1 MDFIENVVLPII
13 FMIFAV
19 SILAFVAYKF
29 DTKTTEKIDALVNKN
44 DLEVYDNCWKLEGKF
59 YCKNIEGE

>member
-1 MDFIENVVLPII
+1 MDFIEEVVFPIF

-19 SILAFVAYKF
+19 IIVSITIYRYN
-29 DTKTTEKIDALVNKN
+29 TKTTEKIDALVNKN
-44 DLEVYDNCWKLEGKF
+44 ELEVYDNCWKLEDKY